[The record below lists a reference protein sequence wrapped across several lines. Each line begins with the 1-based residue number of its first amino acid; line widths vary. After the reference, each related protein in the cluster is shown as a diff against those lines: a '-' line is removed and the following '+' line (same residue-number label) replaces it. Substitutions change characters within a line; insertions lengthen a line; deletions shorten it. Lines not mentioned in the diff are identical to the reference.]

1 MRRPGLLSMLDHD
14 QSDAAIEEAIRD
26 AEAHTSAE
34 IRVFITRH
42 KPDADEAIVLAARHF
57 ERLRM
62 TRTPMRNG
70 VLLFVA
76 PASGQL
82 AVAADEAVQF
92 HLGACFKESIHRAA
106 APHLPQD
113 ITRAV
118 IAAIQAAA
126 QPLARRFPRA
136 TFDRDDFPNDVLRD

>member
-1 MRRPGLLSMLDHD
+1 MLDHD
-14 QSDAAIEEAIRD
+14 QSDAAIAAAIRD

-42 KPDADEAIVLAARHF
+42 GPGADEAIVLAARHF

-92 HLGACFKESIHRAA
+92 HLGPRFKESIQRAA

-113 ITRAV
+113 VTRAV
-118 IAAIQAAA
+118 IGAIQAAA
-126 QPLARRFPRA
+126 QPLSQRFPRA